1 MVSRWTTGLS
11 QGAWLPARETPI
23 PPGSVSGQTFT
34 SSASSGGIPA
44 SVVSSENINGGSV
57 CVITPSRCDHSKE
70 LNAEFFAQMAPG
82 VIIVI
87 DSEYPADSRAGRQSV
102 MTISNLNNKLK
113 HSYDALKATEDGV
126 KQEINGLRVYAESI
140 LREGRSLDDIEEKLK
155 GDADISFS
163 DFKHTLPTYVYK
175 RYRILGVKAQVAT
188 GLRSLDPSKPKPD
201 GPFSAGVNGCHR
213 VFPYWTLPPS
223 PENLAVGF
231 MLTESSNGGLTIGSW
246 TSETARCTT
255 PLTIDRT
262 FFLRTSQD
270 DSMPVVSYFYPF
282 GTVVE
287 RARYVTDEKNVA
299 TLLMAGFPSSKQPVL
314 ARDSQLVV
322 NIQMHGQIISEWF

>member
-102 MTISNLNNKLK
+102 MTIPNLNKKLK
-113 HSYDALKATEDGV
+113 LSYDATLKEAKSAEELNGV
-126 KQEINGLRVYAESI
+126 RVYAESI
-140 LREGRSLDDIEEKLK
+140 LREGGSLDDIKEAFK
-155 GDADISFS
+155 GDDKKYLNE
-163 DFKHTLPTYVYK
+163 FKHTLPTYVYK

-299 TLLMAGFPSSKQPVL
+299 TLYEAGFPSSKQPFL

>member
-34 SSASSGGIPA
+34 SSASLGGIPA

-87 DSEYPADSRAGRQSV
+87 DSEYTADSRAGRQSV
-102 MTISNLNNKLK
+102 MTIPNLNNKLK
-113 HSYDALKATEDGV
+113 LSYDALRATGDDA
-126 KQEINGLRVYAESI
+126 KQDANSLRVYAESL
-140 LREGRSLDDIEEKLK
+140 LREGRSLYDIEEELK
-155 GDADISFS
+155 RDAKYSFS
-163 DFKHTLPTYVYK
+163 DFIHTLPTYVYK

-231 MLTESSNGGLTIGSW
+231 ILKESSNGGLAIQSW
-246 TSETARCTT
+246 TSDAARCTT

-282 GTVVE
+282 GTIVE
-287 RARYVTDEKNVA
+287 RARYITDEKNVD